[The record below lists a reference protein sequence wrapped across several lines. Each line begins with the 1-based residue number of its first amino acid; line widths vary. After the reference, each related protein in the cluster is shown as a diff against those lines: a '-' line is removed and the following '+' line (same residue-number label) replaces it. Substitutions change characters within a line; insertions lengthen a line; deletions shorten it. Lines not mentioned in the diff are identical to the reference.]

1 MKVGIITLNG
11 HFNYG
16 NRLQNYALQVFL
28 SKFVNEVDSIWYD
41 KDIYL
46 PTQSLR
52 KKIFTKKYLKFIIK
66 YIINWAEVRT
76 KQKKLEK
83 YYGMEC
89 VREYNIKKFS
99 DRYINI
105 KYNCEITEDFG
116 KKYDYFI
123 VGSDQVWNPHPSQAY
138 IKYLKFVP
146 TKKRIAYAV
155 SFGRCNVPFIRKKV
169 VEKGLKGFDVISVR
183 EKAGAAIIKQF
194 TGKSVP
200 VLVDPTL
207 LLYKSHWHNIGKK
220 PDWYKN
226 EKYILTYF
234 LGKPSTVVE
243 KLAKKNNWKIINIM
257 DRKNFDIYVS
267 GVEEFLYL
275 IENAQLI
282 CTDSFHGTVFSILF
296 NRPFLVLNR
305 IEKSMPDMTSRIDTL
320 LELFGYK
327 DRYIIDGKCDL
338 SDEEILHMDFSNVE
352 TIQKRE
358 IARST
363 AFIKEALNIND

>member
-16 NRLQNYALQVFL
+16 NRLQNYALQFFL
-28 SKFVNEVDSIWYD
+28 SKFVDEVDSIWYD

-46 PTQSLR
+46 PMQSLS
-52 KKIFTKKYLKFIIK
+52 KEIFTKKYLKFIIK
-66 YIINWAEVRT
+66 YILNWAEVRT
-76 KQKKLEK
+76 KHNILKK
-83 YYGMEC
+83 YYGIEC
-89 VREYNIKKFS
+89 IREYNIKKFS

-105 KYNCEITEDFG
+105 KYDCEITNDFG
-116 KKYDYFI
+116 KDYDYFI

-155 SFGRCNVPFIRKKV
+155 SFGRKDVPFIRKKV
-169 VEKGLKGFDVISVR
+169 VEKGLDGFNTISVR
-183 EKAGAAIIKQF
+183 EKAGAAIVKKF
-194 TGKSVP
+194 TGKDVP

-207 LLYKSHWHNIGKK
+207 LLSRLHWHNIAKK
-220 PDWYKN
+220 PKWYKN

-234 LGKPSTVVE
+234 LGKPSTIIKRLSE
-243 KLAKKNNWKIINIM
+243 KYNWKIFNMM
-257 DRKNFDIYVS
+257 DRKNFNIYVS
-267 GVEEFLYL
+267 EVEEFLYL

-305 IEKSMPDMTSRIDTL
+305 VEKSMPDMTSRIDTL
-320 LELFGYK
+320 LELFGYQ
-327 DRYIIDGKCDL
+327 DRYIVNGRCNL

-352 TIQKRE
+352 SIQKRE
-358 IARST
+358 IERST
-363 AFIKEALNIND
+363 EYIKKALDLK